1 MPHEYP
7 MHPFIEPWSLGS
19 RPPALT
25 FVRHYY
31 AGRDNLYALLGH
43 GCARPQPA
51 KWLGHDQTIVLHKT
65 QAPGDTNTFAT
76 KEELDGR
83 TLGP

>member
-1 MPHEYP
+1 MPHGYP
-7 MHPFIEPWSLGS
+7 MHSFIEVWSSGS

-43 GCARPQPA
+43 GMRAASASKMAGARSYNRA
-51 KWLGHDQTIVLHKT
+51 NLT
-65 QAPGDTNTFAT
+65 QAPGDTNASAT
-76 KEELDGR
+76 QDLYGR